1 MEAYTHNFTS
11 HPRYV
16 RLYKTPPPKLRMD
29 NTTEEQARILLLV
42 LVQRHW
48 KHHGPFITPFFEQLG
63 ALQHK
68 VLAQVWGKHSVSG
81 NGRLCRVGRRGRGA
95 RLTRGAARQG
105 RKLENRWLL
114 RFRCLLLLQRVLG
127 PQVSGWLCC
136 CGAVCGCEEEH
147 LHPHASSCS
156 IKWHIPLLV
165 EATGCCIVLG

>member
-1 MEAYTHNFTS
+1 MLSCSSPLSKLSPHCSQTAFHHMVCAAVQDAPSQPTHGQHHPHPMLSSPPSLQLAPTIS

-68 VLAQVWGKHSVSG
+68 VLAQVWGKHSVCG
-81 NGRLCRVGRRGRGA
+81 NGRLGRVGRRGRGA
-95 RLTRGAARQG
+95 RLRRDG
-105 RKLENRWLL
+105 
-114 RFRCLLLLQRVLG
+114 
-127 PQVSGWLCC
+127 S
-136 CGAVCGCEEEH
+136 
-147 LHPHASSCS
+147 
-156 IKWHIPLLV
+156 
-165 EATGCCIVLG
+165 